1 MQWTATL
8 TIDDSDRIQ
17 NKYTPS
23 NDDDPQELN
32 ARWIMRIADK
42 IIDGQYRFRVKSYSN
57 DNRPNDA
64 AIGEIIFNTD
74 LKAFQG
80 WNGTEWVTFG

>member
-8 TIDDSDRIQ
+8 TINDSDRIQ

-32 ARWIMRIADK
+32 ARWIMRIVDK
-42 IIDGQYRFRVKSYSN
+42 IVDGQYRFRVKSYSN
-57 DNRPNDA
+57 NNRPSEPA
-64 AIGEIIFNTD
+64 TGEIIFNND

-80 WNGTEWVTFG
+80 WNGTEWVTLG